1 MLVLSRK
8 LQEQILIPEL
18 NISITI
24 LSVGTNRVQIGI
36 DAPRD
41 IEITRPDAGHRT
53 KVDLNLDESLDDVPS
68 NTAFASTLQ
77 LV

>member
-8 LQEQILIPEL
+8 LREQILIPEL
-18 NISITI
+18 NISITV

-41 IEITRPDAGHRT
+41 IEITRPDAGRRAT
-53 KVDLNLDESLDDVPS
+53 VEMNSDLPN
-68 NTAFASTLQ
+68 NTASASTLQ